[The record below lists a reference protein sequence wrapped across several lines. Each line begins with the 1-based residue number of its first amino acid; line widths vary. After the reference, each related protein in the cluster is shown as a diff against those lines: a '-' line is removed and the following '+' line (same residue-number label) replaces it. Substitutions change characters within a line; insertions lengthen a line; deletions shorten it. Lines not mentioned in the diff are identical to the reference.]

1 MREWPFHC
9 AFIPLDSI
17 EANVETADLHV
28 QNATQQLAQ
37 AADYQVGNINHY
49 FEGE

>member
-1 MREWPFHC
+1 MTLSLYFL
-9 AFIPLDSI
+9 IPLDSI